1 MRFCEQYNR
10 LLLGAQADSFLIGA
24 SVKNSD
30 NGGKI
35 RKKQQIM
42 TEKVAIFVVARQ
54 PCSFNTSIF
63 SLQTTPSDST
73 PLVINIG
80 EILAHLRYTFPLVKQ
95 SFSYNSGTKRAI

>member
-30 NGGKI
+30 NW
-35 RKKQQIM
+35 KKQQIM

-54 PCSFNTSIF
+54 PCSFKTSIF
-63 SLQTTPSDST
+63 SLQTTPSGSP
-73 PLVINIG
+73 PLVKNIG
-80 EILAHLRYTFPLVKQ
+80 EILTHLWYTIPLV
-95 SFSYNSGTKRAI
+95 